1 MAGVCMWEVWVCV
14 WVGLLCT
21 HFIVLPTAVHLRNKS
36 LVGAQNLF
44 VFLFFYLDV
53 FEVSEANDHFSVL
66 PG

>member
-1 MAGVCMWEVWVCV
+1 M

-21 HFIVLPTAVHLRNKS
+21 HFIVLLTAVHLGNKS

-44 VFLFFYLDV
+44 VFFFYLDV
-53 FEVSEANDHFSVL
+53 FEVSEADDHFSVL